1 MSEGFGPLDLI
12 DDVLL
17 SDLIHDAGKQ
27 DLSIFSPD
35 QEDKGPIQDKIH
47 FLLRRHGSSGQDFHG
62 KGSGPERLD

>member
-17 SDLIHDAGKQ
+17 SNLIHDAGEQ

-35 QEDKGPIQDKIH
+35 
-47 FLLRRHGSSGQDFHG
+47 
-62 KGSGPERLD
+62 